1 MLLIVGYMAVAT
13 LVVALSVKASE
24 YIDML
29 DSRTRLSGAFLG
41 GVLLSAVT
49 SLPELF
55 TSVSATLL
63 LDEPSLCIGNIL
75 GSDLFNLAAFAA
87 VGFLFVRHF
96 SRAKLASSNALVALF
111 VVAIYVA
118 MILNWFNILNFE
130 LATVN
135 ILTIVIIVLY
145 CVGVR
150 YLAVGDSKP
159 SDVDDAASEGSQS
172 ADDDGLSVRTIVVRF
187 VLVAIGIVT
196 MSVVMTYLTDALAA
210 EYNIGKGLAGALFL
224 GVATSLP
231 ELSSTV
237 ALFRMRNYDV
247 ATGNIV
253 GSNLFNFMILCVV
266 DVVSVGSRV
275 YDYSDPKIENLL
287 VYGLLSAIV
296 MLPLIRTQNRFVRW
310 ACMAVVVGC
319 YFAFLLVE

>member
-1 MLLIVGYMAVAT
+1 MLLIVGYMAVAA

-159 SDVDDAASEGSQS
+159 SDAGDAASEGSQS
-172 ADDDGLSVRTIVVRF
+172 ADDVLSVRTIVVRF
-187 VLVAIGIVT
+187 VLVAIGIVA

>member
-1 MLLIVGYMAVAT
+1 MIPVY
-13 LVVALSVKASE
+13 
-24 YIDML
+24 
-29 DSRTRLSGAFLG
+29 
-41 GVLLSAVT
+41 
-49 SLPELF
+49 
-55 TSVSATLL
+55 
-63 LDEPSLCIGNIL
+63 
-75 GSDLFNLAAFAA
+75 
-87 VGFLFVRHF
+87 
-96 SRAKLASSNALVALF
+96 ALF

-159 SDVDDAASEGSQS
+159 SDADDAASEGSQS
-172 ADDDGLSVRTIVVRF
+172 ADDGLSVRTIVVRF